1 MPNEQPHRQSPPKG
15 AVSKTTAKAVLTL
28 FPVPMIEAI
37 DHIVTA
43 EDTDRSKWIRR
54 AMREALQRR
63 GISA

>member
-1 MPNEQPHRQSPPKG
+1 
-15 AVSKTTAKAVLTL
+15 
-28 FPVPMIEAI
+28 MIEAI